1 MSEQE
6 EVKRI
11 VYQNAIGIV
20 LAEGRDNYYVRFPT
34 HCVFVPKREIK
45 AAWSNEP
52 ERKLR
57 KKKEPV

>member
-34 HCVFVPKREIK
+34 HCVFVPKRETK

-57 KKKEPV
+57 KKKEPA